1 MPGSATLKGHSISFI
16 DGIGKLHGGGG
27 VTTSFVKTNKLMDWQ
42 EPSMITMG
50 LFLGGHHILKE
61 WQPFPNKSFDTT

>member
-1 MPGSATLKGHSISFI
+1 MGEGM
-16 DGIGKLHGGGG
+16 

-50 LFLGGHHILKE
+50 LFLGGGHHILKE